1 MSAERDA
8 YAVLCVPSHA
18 TREEISRAYRA
29 LARRFHPDGA
39 SPNHGR
45 MAEINRAYDQ
55 LKTPDARVRYDA
67 DRRGGVA
74 VGPGRPASTT
84 SPWPGTTPPTTSSRR
99 GTGGLASRMAARK
112 AAGEDCTTIDFG
124 RYAGWRLVDLARSD
138 PDYLRW
144 LSRHS
149 SGIRYR
155 DLIAQLLPADR
166 DLGRRASVL
175 G

>member
-1 MSAERDA
+1 MSTERDA

-39 SPNHGR
+39 SPDHAR
-45 MAEINRAYDQ
+45 MAEINRAYDR
-55 LKTPDARVRYDA
+55 LKTPAARARYDA
-67 DRRGGVA
+67 DRGGGVA
-74 VGPGRPASTT
+74 VGPGRPAPATSWWPDTT
-84 SPWPGTTPPTTSSRR
+84 SPTMSGGRV
-99 GTGGLASRMAARK
+99 TGGLSTRMAARR
-112 AAGEDCTTIDFG
+112 AAAEDCTTIDFG
-124 RYAGWRLVDLARSD
+124 RYAGWRLVDLARTD

-155 DLIAQLLPADR
+155 DVIAQLLPADR

>member
-29 LARRFHPDGA
+29 LARRYHPDGA
-39 SPNHGR
+39 SPDHAR
-45 MAEINRAYDQ
+45 MAEINRAYDR
-55 LKTPDARVRYDA
+55 LKTPAARARYDEDARA
-67 DRRGGVA
+67 GVA

-84 SPWPGTTPPTTSSRR
+84 SSWPGTTPTTSGGR
-99 GTGGLASRMAARK
+99 GLGGLSSRIAARK
-112 AAGEDCTTIDFG
+112 AAAEDCTTIDFG
-124 RYAGWRLVDLARSD
+124 RYAGWRLVDLARAD
-138 PDYLRW
+138 PTYLRW

-149 SGIRYR
+149 AGVRYR
-155 DLIAQLLPADR
+155 DLIAQLLPADQ

-175 G
+175 R